1 MEIFVTLDLMYKQ
14 KKGFE
19 SDKTAT
25 TKTKKILLAYAVATT
40 LGITGLTGCGKY
52 ETKKDSSTEFCY
64 ESLANYYILELNY
77 ENDNV
82 YYVVDFYQ
90 HIRGAEININ
100 DLMSSKDIG
109 TMEMKEGYKLDQSII
124 TSEHANIS
132 ISAEDFKFVK
142 LRDYLVKKNNIKEKY
157 NSDDINQIL
166 DSYKNEQEKTV
177 SKESTTGKVL
187 TKSKTN

>member
-1 MEIFVTLDLMYKQ
+1 MTRQQLL
-14 KKGFE
+14 
-19 SDKTAT
+19 
-25 TKTKKILLAYAVATT
+25 KTKKELLAYAVATT

-64 ESLANYYILELNY
+64 ESLTNYYILELNY

-90 HIRGAEININ
+90 HIRGAEIDIN
-100 DLMSSKDIG
+100 DLMSSKNIG

>member
-1 MEIFVTLDLMYKQ
+1 MTRQQLL
-14 KKGFE
+14 
-19 SDKTAT
+19 
-25 TKTKKILLAYAVATT
+25 KTKKILLAYAVATT

-64 ESLANYYILELNY
+64 ESLTNYYILELNY

-90 HIRGAEININ
+90 HIRGAEIDIN
-100 DLMSSKDIG
+100 DLMSSKNIG

-166 DSYKNEQEKTV
+166 DSYKNKQEKTV

>member
-1 MEIFVTLDLMYKQ
+1 MTRQQLL
-14 KKGFE
+14 
-19 SDKTAT
+19 
-25 TKTKKILLAYAVATT
+25 KTKKTLLAYAVATT

-52 ETKKDSSTEFCY
+52 ETKKDSSTEFCCDLLY

-82 YYVVDFYQ
+82 YYVVDFYR
-90 HIRGAEININ
+90 HIRGAEIDIN
-100 DLMSSKDIG
+100 DLMSSKNIG

-132 ISAEDFKFVK
+132 ISADDFKLVK
-142 LRDYLVKKNNIKEKY
+142 LKDYLVKKNNIKEKY
-157 NSDDINQIL
+157 SSDDINQIL

>member
-1 MEIFVTLDLMYKQ
+1 MTRQQLL
-14 KKGFE
+14 
-19 SDKTAT
+19 
-25 TKTKKILLAYAVATT
+25 KTKKILLAYAVATT

-64 ESLANYYILELNY
+64 ESLTNYYILELNY

-90 HIRGAEININ
+90 HIRGAEIDIN
-100 DLMSSKDIG
+100 DLMSSKNIG
-109 TMEMKEGYKLDQSII
+109 TMEMKEGHKLDQSII

>member
-1 MEIFVTLDLMYKQ
+1 MKKQ
-14 KKGFE
+14 QLL
-19 SDKTAT
+19 
-25 TKTKKILLAYAVATT
+25 KTKNKLLAYAVATT
-40 LGITGLTGCGKY
+40 LGITGLTGCGNY
-52 ETKKDSSTEFCY
+52 ETQKDGSIEFCGDLLY

-90 HIRGAEININ
+90 HIRGEEIDIN
-100 DLMSSKDIG
+100 DLMSSKNIG
-109 TMEMKEGYKLDQSII
+109 TIEMKEGYELDQSII
-124 TSEHANIS
+124 TSDHANIS

-142 LRDYLVKKNNIKEKY
+142 LRDYLIKKNNIKEKY

-187 TKSKTN
+187 TKSKFNQ

>member
-1 MEIFVTLDLMYKQ
+1 MTRQQLL
-14 KKGFE
+14 
-19 SDKTAT
+19 
-25 TKTKKILLAYAVATT
+25 KTKKILLAYAVATT

-64 ESLANYYILELNY
+64 ESLTNYYILELNY

>member
-1 MEIFVTLDLMYKQ
+1 MTRQQLL
-14 KKGFE
+14 
-19 SDKTAT
+19 
-25 TKTKKILLAYAVATT
+25 KTKKELLAYAVATT

-64 ESLANYYILELNY
+64 ESLTNYYILELNY

-90 HIRGAEININ
+90 HIRGAEIDIN
-100 DLMSSKDIG
+100 DLMSSKNIG
-109 TMEMKEGYKLDQSII
+109 TMEMKEGDKLDQSII

>member
-1 MEIFVTLDLMYKQ
+1 MTRQQLL
-14 KKGFE
+14 
-19 SDKTAT
+19 
-25 TKTKKILLAYAVATT
+25 KTKKILLAYAVATT

-64 ESLANYYILELNY
+64 ESLTNYYILELNY

-90 HIRGAEININ
+90 HIRGAEIDIN
-100 DLMSSKDIG
+100 DLMSSKNIG

>member
-1 MEIFVTLDLMYKQ
+1 MKKQ
-14 KKGFE
+14 QLL
-19 SDKTAT
+19 
-25 TKTKKILLAYAVATT
+25 KTKKKLLATAVATT
-40 LGITGLTGCGKY
+40 LGITGLTGCENY
-52 ETKKDSSTEFCY
+52 ETKKDGSIEFCCDLLY

-90 HIRGAEININ
+90 HIRGAEIDIN
-100 DLMSSKDIG
+100 DLMSSKNIG
-109 TMEMKEGYKLDQSII
+109 TIEMKEGYRLDRPII
-124 TSEHANIS
+124 TAEQANIS
-132 ISAEDFKFVK
+132 ISADDFKLVK
-142 LRDYLVKKNNIKEKY
+142 LKDYLVKKNNIKEKY
-157 NSDDINQIL
+157 SSDDINQIL

>member
-1 MEIFVTLDLMYKQ
+1 MKKQ
-14 KKGFE
+14 QLL
-19 SDKTAT
+19 KTN
-25 TKTKKILLAYAVATT
+25 KILLATAVATT
-40 LGITGLTGCGKY
+40 LGITGLTGCGNY
-52 ETKKDSSTEFCY
+52 ETKKDGSIEFCCDLLY

-90 HIRGAEININ
+90 HIRGAEIDIN
-100 DLMSSKDIG
+100 DLMSSKNIG
-109 TMEMKEGYKLDQSII
+109 TIEMKEGYKLDQSII

-132 ISAEDFKFVK
+132 ISAEDFKLVK
-142 LRDYLVKKNNIKEKY
+142 LKDYLVKKNNIKEKY

-166 DSYKNEQEKTV
+166 DSYKNEQKKTV

>member
-1 MEIFVTLDLMYKQ
+1 MTRQQLL
-14 KKGFE
+14 
-19 SDKTAT
+19 
-25 TKTKKILLAYAVATT
+25 KTKKILLAYAVATT

-64 ESLANYYILELNY
+64 ESLTNYYILELNY

-90 HIRGAEININ
+90 HIRGAEIDIN
-100 DLMSSKDIG
+100 DLMSSKNIG

-132 ISAEDFKFVK
+132 ISDEDFKFVK

>member
-1 MEIFVTLDLMYKQ
+1 MKKQ
-14 KKGFE
+14 QLL
-19 SDKTAT
+19 
-25 TKTKKILLAYAVATT
+25 KTKKKLLAYAVATT
-40 LGITGLTGCGKY
+40 LGITGLTGCGNY
-52 ETKKDSSTEFCY
+52 ETQKDGSIEFCGDLLY

-90 HIRGAEININ
+90 HIREAEIDIN
-100 DLMSSKDIG
+100 DLMTSKNIG
-109 TMEMKEGYKLDQSII
+109 TIEMKEGYKLDQSII
-124 TSEHANIS
+124 TSDYANIS

-142 LRDYLVKKNNIKEKY
+142 LKDYLTKMNNIKENY

-166 DSYKNEQEKTV
+166 DSYKNEQEKTAGN
-177 SKESTTGKVL
+177 ETTTGKVL